1 MAILRRI
8 LRLIRPNRKAPRREY
23 DKEVLY
29 AGWVNAPR
37 LPPPLSTSAFIM
49 GRTERRYFS
58 ASTPRRRLLRLRR
71 SPWCGDLAPNGYPRS
86 WG

>member
-8 LRLIRPNRKAPRREY
+8 LRLFRPNRKTPSREY

-37 LPPPLSTSAFIM
+37 LPPKKT
-49 GRTERRYFS
+49 R
-58 ASTPRRRLLRLRR
+58 
-71 SPWCGDLAPNGYPRS
+71 
-86 WG
+86 

>member
-8 LRLIRPNRKAPRREY
+8 LRLFRPNRKAPRREY

-37 LPPPLSTSAFIM
+37 LPPKNTR
-49 GRTERRYFS
+49 G
-58 ASTPRRRLLRLRR
+58 
-71 SPWCGDLAPNGYPRS
+71 
-86 WG
+86 